1 MYETPS
7 GSVAMDGRTAA
18 ALAGKVAVVTG
29 AGRGIG
35 EAIALA
41 LAEHG
46 SRLCLIGRHR
56 DALEAVADS
65 LPRSGSVHV
74 FEADLGEEE
83 AVRSLAA
90 RLGRHVAQVDILI
103 HCAGL
108 YARGTLRDAPIEQ
121 LDLLYKVN
129 VRGPYLLTQL
139 LLPLLTGSRGQVVF
153 MNSSQGL
160 EATAA
165 TGQYAATKHALKAIA
180 DSLRQEIN
188 PEGVRVLTVFPGRTA
203 TPGME
208 EIYRIEKRPYDPEQL
223 LQPADIAAVLVNAL
237 GLPRTAEVTN
247 ISIRPFKKS
256 Y

>member
-7 GSVAMDGRTAA
+7 QSVATDGSTA

-29 AGRGIG
+29 ASRGIG

-41 LAEHG
+41 LAERG
-46 SRLCLIGRHR
+46 SALCLVGRHR
-56 DALEAVADS
+56 GALQTVADTA
-65 LPRSGSVHV
+65 PRGRSVHL
-74 FEADLGEEE
+74 FEADLGDER

-90 RLGRHVAQVDILI
+90 RVGQHVGQVDILI
-103 HCAGL
+103 HCAGR
-108 YARGTLRDAPIEQ
+108 YGSGTLREASIER
-121 LDLLYKVN
+121 LDLLYQVN

-139 LLPLLTGSRGQVVF
+139 LLPLVTASRGQIVF

-160 EATAA
+160 EATATA
-165 TGQYAATKHALKAIA
+165 GQYAATKHALRAIA
-180 DSLRQEIN
+180 DSLRQELN

-208 EIYRIEKRPYDPEQL
+208 EIYRIEKKPYRPEQL
-223 LQPADIAAVLVNAL
+223 LQPSDIAAVVVNAL
-237 GLPRTAEVTN
+237 VLPRTAEVTN
-247 ISIRPFKKS
+247 ISIRPLTKS